1 MKLFI
6 DYFRKWYNSHLIINN
21 KTRECDIITDK
32 HFLICTYQPFMLR
45 SSRDDWIR
53 YLNQI
58 YIVIYNLVLI
68 IQSKFNNFLLN
79 PKEEEVFLTIQINW
93 KIQILL
99 SLPSI
104 LSNDISWHAKLLKVL
119 NNLAQFEFTLII
131 IVPKCKNPILRSY
144 FHSHRR
150 MTVV

>member
-1 MKLFI
+1 M
-6 DYFRKWYNSHLIINN
+6 WYYYRQ
-21 KTRECDIITDK
+21 T
-32 HFLICTYQPFMLR
+32 FLVCTYQPFMLR
-45 SSRDDWIR
+45 SSRDGWIR

-58 YIVIYNLVLI
+58 YIVIYNLLLI

-93 KIQILL
+93 KIQNLL

>member
-1 MKLFI
+1 M
-6 DYFRKWYNSHLIINN
+6 WYYYRQTFFDLYVSVL
-21 KTRECDIITDK
+21 
-32 HFLICTYQPFMLR
+32 FMLR

-58 YIVIYNLVLI
+58 YIVIYNLLLI

-79 PKEEEVFLTIQINW
+79 LKEEEVFLTF
-93 KIQILL
+93 LCL

-131 IVPKCKNPILRSY
+131 IVPKCKNHIFYAPISTVIEGWRSFSDSNEKRDRARNVSVTSVFY
-144 FHSHRR
+144 TFAQALA
-150 MTVV
+150 

>member
-58 YIVIYNLVLI
+58 YIVIYNLLLI

-79 PKEEEVFLTIQINW
+79 LKEEEVFLTF
-93 KIQILL
+93 LCL

-144 FHSHRR
+144 FHSHRK

>member
-1 MKLFI
+1 
-6 DYFRKWYNSHLIINN
+6 
-21 KTRECDIITDK
+21 
-32 HFLICTYQPFMLR
+32 ML
-45 SSRDDWIR
+45 
-53 YLNQI
+53 
-58 YIVIYNLVLI
+58 LI

-79 PKEEEVFLTIQINW
+79 LKEEEVFLTF
-93 KIQILL
+93 LCL

-150 MTVV
+150 ISSRLVTRTRNEIELGTLASRVYFTRSHKPLRSFHEVIIIALAGGRASIWITYKFANWRNG

>member
-1 MKLFI
+1 M
-6 DYFRKWYNSHLIINN
+6 WYYYRQ
-21 KTRECDIITDK
+21 T
-32 HFLICTYQPFMLR
+32 FLVCTYQPFMLR

-58 YIVIYNLVLI
+58 YIVIYNLLLI

-131 IVPKCKNPILRSY
+131 IVPKCKNRILRSY

>member
-79 PKEEEVFLTIQINW
+79 LKEEEVFLTF
-93 KIQILL
+93 LCL

-144 FHSHRR
+144 FHSHRK

>member
-1 MKLFI
+1 MILLQTNIFWFVRISTFHVK
-6 DYFRKWYNSHLIINN
+6 II
-21 KTRECDIITDK
+21 KR
-32 HFLICTYQPFMLR
+32 
-45 SSRDDWIR
+45 W
-53 YLNQI
+53 LNQI
-58 YIVIYNLVLI
+58 FKYYIRLYKAVYEDSALYIVIYNLLLI

-79 PKEEEVFLTIQINW
+79 LKEEEVFLTF
-93 KIQILL
+93 LCL